1 MPEEILRVEGL
12 VKDFPIGSSFFS
24 PWGRD
29 GFSLRAVDGVSFS
42 IREGETFGLVGES
55 GSGKST
61 TARLITRL
69 IKATGGEV
77 FFRGQEILSLPK
89 AAFQKLRRN
98 IQMVFQD
105 PYTSLNP
112 RMRIRGVL
120 GNPLRHHRVVP
131 HNEIEDR
138 IVQLLEMVGLEA
150 GHRNRYPH
158 EFSGGQRQRISIA
171 RAMALE
177 PDLIIADEPV
187 SSLDVSVR
195 AQILNLFRR
204 LQETTN
210 LTYLLI
216 AHDLSVVEHSCERIA
231 VMYGGKIVEVAPVD
245 QLFTSPLHPYTEALL
260 SAIPEPDPKLAYHPR
275 ILKGEML
282 NLINRPKGCVFQ
294 NLCPLAQRLC
304 ADAEPPLAEKKPG
317 HWVACH
323 FR

>member
-1 MPEEILRVEGL
+1 MAEEILRVEGL
-12 VKDFPIGSSFFS
+12 VKDFPVGSSFFS
-24 PWGRD
+24 LWERD
-29 GFSLRAVDGVSFS
+29 GSSLRAVDGVSFS

-69 IKATGGEV
+69 IKATQGEV

-89 AAFQKLRRN
+89 ASFQELRRN

-112 RMRIRGVL
+112 RMRIRQIL
-120 GNPLRHHRVVP
+120 GNPLRLHRVVP
-131 HNEIEDR
+131 PNKIEDR
-138 IVQLLEMVGLEA
+138 IAELLEMVGLEA

-158 EFSGGQRQRISIA
+158 EFSGGQRQRIVIA

-177 PDLIIADEPV
+177 PALIIADEPV

-204 LQETTN
+204 LQETRS

-216 AHDLSVVEHSCERIA
+216 AHDLSVVEHSCERVA
-231 VMYGGKIVEVAPVD
+231 VMYGGKIVELASVD
-245 QLFTSPLHPYTEALL
+245 QLFSSPLHPYTEALL
-260 SAIPEPDPKLAYHPR
+260 SAIPEPDPKRLYRPR
-275 ILKGEML
+275 ILKGEMS
-282 NLINRPKGCVFQ
+282 NLTARPKGCVFR
-294 NLCPLAQRLC
+294 NLCPLAERVC
-304 ADAEPPLAEKKPG
+304 ADAEPPVAEKKPG